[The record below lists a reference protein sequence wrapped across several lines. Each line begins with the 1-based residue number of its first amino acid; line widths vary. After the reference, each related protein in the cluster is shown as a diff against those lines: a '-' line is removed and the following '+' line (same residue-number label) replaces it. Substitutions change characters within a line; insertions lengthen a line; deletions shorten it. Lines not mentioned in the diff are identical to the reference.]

1 VDGIIKRQ
9 RKDPSGLNA
18 SLVTIFWILYGLIV
32 QVLILPVKVSS
43 SMAQPAHDFKV
54 WLKCPLQA
62 SQAVKEFDNNFV

>member
-54 WLKCPLQA
+54 WLKCQLQT
-62 SQAVKEFDNNFV
+62 SQAVRSLTTIL